1 MHDFDYRAPGSLN
14 EALTLLAEA
23 GPEAR
28 VLAGG
33 TDLLVQMKEGRRR
46 PRLLIDVKGIPELM
60 GVTKDGSGA
69 LHLGAAASLAS
80 VLALPALTTDF
91 PILAEACSLI
101 GAVQIQNRAS
111 LGGNLCNAA
120 PSADSAPA
128 LICLGARC
136 VVASRNG
143 RREIPLASFFVG
155 PGQTV
160 LAPDELLVKIV
171 VPPAPSHSGG
181 CYLRHTPRA
190 EMDIAVAGVGS
201 FVILAPGDGVCQEA
215 RIVLGAVGPTPI
227 RAREAEA
234 SLAGR
239 ALNEATIEEAA
250 QQAAQAARPISD
262 VRGSA
267 EYRRHLVA
275 VLTRRTLRQAAA
287 RAASP

>member
-1 MHDFDYRAPGSLN
+1 MHDFDYRAPGSLD

-160 LAPDELLVKIV
+160 LAPDELLVEIV
-171 VPPAPSHSGG
+171 VPPTPSHSGG

-190 EMDIAVAGVGS
+190 EMDIAVAGVAS

>member
-1 MHDFDYRAPGSLN
+1 MHDFDYRAPGSLD

-23 GPEAR
+23 SPEAR

-33 TDLLVQMKEGRRR
+33 TDLLAQMKEGRRR

-60 GVTKDGSGA
+60 GVTKDGNGA

-136 VVASRNG
+136 IVASRNG
-143 RREIPLASFFVG
+143 RREIPVASFFVG

-160 LAPDELLVKIV
+160 LTPDELLVEIV

-181 CYLRHTPRA
+181 SYLRHTPRA

-287 RAASP
+287 RAALS